1 MTETPIRTPSNP
13 ARGQPARL
21 ASEYSGAVGKILAR
35 VQAAYPKYIDL
46 SLDRLTTLLHRLGN
60 PERAL
65 PPVIHVAG
73 TNGKGSTCAFI
84 RTLAEA
90 RQWRVHVMTS
100 PHLVSVTERFRLA
113 GKLVQE
119 DRLAATLEEV
129 EAINGDAPI
138 TVFEILTAA
147 GFLLFAREP
156 ADLAIIEV
164 GLGGRLDATNVVSAP
179 LASVITPIGL
189 DHQSFLGDSI
199 TEIARE
205 KAGVIKPHCP
215 IISAAQDAAVTSV
228 IEAEAMRVNAPLW
241 MIGRDVTYRVL
252 PDGGMAYTDPHGDLT
267 LPAPGLVGQ
276 HQYGNAALA
285 IAALRRAASDRMQNS
300 DWAAI
305 TQTQWP
311 GRLQKLSG
319 SLLDHV
325 PPGWEIWLDG
335 GHNPHASH
343 ALLPTLQKWRDR
355 PLHLLIGMKSSKD
368 IEGFIRPLLPY
379 ATSVHAVMEPD
390 QYDAISVADIV
401 AASGHVA
408 LPGPD
413 ILGALKKLSGA
424 TGRVLICGS
433 LYLAG
438 AALRRD
444 KVAERV

>member
-21 ASEYSGAVGKILAR
+21 VSEYSGAVGKILAR

-129 EAINGDAPI
+129 EASNGDAPI

-164 GLGGRLDATNVVSAP
+164 GLGGRLDATNVITSP

-189 DHQSFLGDSI
+189 DHQSFLGDAI

-205 KAGVIKPHCP
+205 KAGIIKPHRP
-215 IISAAQDAAVTSV
+215 VISAAQDAAVTKI
-228 IEAEAMRVNAPLW
+228 IEAAAMALDAPLW
-241 MIGRDVTYRVL
+241 AMGREVTYRVL
-252 PDGGMAYTDPHGDLT
+252 PDGGMAYSDPHGDLT

-285 IAALRRAASDRMQNS
+285 IATLRSAADDKMHNA

-379 ATSVHAVMEPD
+379 ATSVQAVMEPD

-408 LPGPD
+408 IPGPD
-413 ILGALKKLSGA
+413 ILSALKKLEGA
-424 TGRVLICGS
+424 SGRVLICGS

-444 KVAERV
+444 NIAEHV